1 MGLGMD
7 SAVLKGYFV
16 DSRFPTSLLLRLN
29 MPRPVWNGMI
39 SFGLL
44 NIPVSLMAAEKRVD
58 LHFRMIDSRNNKPVR
73 YERVNA
79 ETGEEVPWKDIV
91 QAFEYE
97 KGNYVVLSRDE
108 IAGAAPEGK
117 ESIDIEAF
125 VERAEIQVP
134 FFEKPY
140 YLLPGKK
147 AEKGYVLL
155 RELLREKNLAGIGH
169 VVIRTRRYLCA
180 VLPIER
186 MLVLNLLR
194 FNQEL
199 VAPETYDLP
208 ADDLKKFRLSEREL
222 DMAGQLVD
230 SMTIGWKPED
240 YIDDH
245 RERLTEIVEK
255 RLASKQG
262 LIHEEPEHDTA
273 TEHAATNVVD
283 FMALLEKSLKSGRRN
298 AGEAKAPAKPK
309 RPSSNK
315 KEGNKKAAAGAAR
328 AAAKKAADKRK
339 VAPKRRSG

>member
-1 MGLGMD
+1 
-7 SAVLKGYFV
+7 
-16 DSRFPTSLLLRLN
+16 

-58 LHFRMIDSRNNKPVR
+58 LHFRMIDSRNNKPIR

-97 KGNYVVLSRDE
+97 KGNYVVLSKDE

-125 VERAEIQVP
+125 VARAEIQVP
-134 FFEKPY
+134 YFEKPY

-155 RELLREKNLAGIGH
+155 RELLREKDLVGIGH

-180 VLPIER
+180 VLPIEKI
-186 MLVLNLLR
+186 LVLNLLR
-194 FNQEL
+194 FSQEL
-199 VAPETYDLP
+199 VTPETYDLP
-208 ADDLKKFRLSEREL
+208 ADDLKKFKLSQREL
-222 DMAGQLVD
+222 EMAGQLVD

-262 LIHEEPEHDTA
+262 LIHEEPDHDTE

-283 FMALLEKSLKSGRRN
+283 FMSLLEKSLQSGRRR
-298 AGEAKAPAKPK
+298 AGEASTKSKRTTTSKTTVNKEKAGKVKAAAKQKAESGAAKTATKTTAMKTKAP
-309 RPSSNK
+309 NK
-315 KEGNKKAAAGAAR
+315 KKAAA
-328 AAAKKAADKRK
+328 
-339 VAPKRRSG
+339 KRRSA